1 MTITL
6 GIYAQFFFQNLK
18 NIFGYS
24 YQSSLDELLLGS
36 LAVPRFATPC
46 LQGGCLEGTAIG
58 KRQCPW
64 PVQGTLVHD
73 VQVDGC
79 LLLRLATGQEG
90 DACG

>member
-1 MTITL
+1 M
-6 GIYAQFFFQNLK
+6 QNLLK
-18 NIFGYS
+18 KMWENIFGYS

-36 LAVPRFATPC
+36 LSVRRFATPC

-58 KRQCPW
+58 KSQCPW